1 MYLIGVESKAPM
13 RFLNTWIDW
22 QNVPSSAVRS
32 MRIRPRRRSVS
43 IEWQSGHYSTH
54 TVCRRDMLRL
64 LDRRQSVGEW
74 VNRFALS

>member
-1 MYLIGVESKAPM
+1 M

-22 QNVPSSAVRS
+22 QNAPSSAVRS
-32 MRIRPRRRSVS
+32 MRIRPRRRSIS

-54 TVCRRDMLRL
+54 TVRRRDMLRL

-74 VNRFALS
+74 VNRFALA